1 MLRLTENSSK
11 LVITWQIIMADATK
25 NDFIFSTATLK
36 GNPPFSLKANS
47 SKSIF
52 QVILSYIMILIL
64 NPSAENP

>member
-1 MLRLTENSSK
+1 
-11 LVITWQIIMADATK
+11 MADATK

-36 GNPPFSLKANS
+36 GNPPFLLKANS